1 MTTPQAESQEPSTLP
16 GVSVLI
22 IGAVLILTV
31 FITVV
36 LDGMPLRT
44 GATAPAQSVSV
55 CHPDKGVIKLGDVRQ
70 KAPPVDE
77 WSFDTTPVAYPK
89 SKKYGPWFIEHKG
102 AAAAPAYGMCFQHS
116 PEGALFAATYAAAES
131 LQKQPNTDWAEE
143 FVSKKAKKPRSTV
156 VDALTKEDLLVSL
169 GYKPEE
175 VKRVEIVGYKY
186 GSYGHGLDAIIHIGL
201 RVTDNK
207 DEVTYLTSTY
217 ILVWE
222 ENDWKFFPLDPSD
235 PTETKLVPN
244 LDGYISWR

>member
-1 MTTPQAESQEPSTLP
+1 MTTPKAESQEPFALP
-16 GVSVLI
+16 GMSVVI

-31 FITVV
+31 SITVV

-55 CHPDKGVIKLGDVRQ
+55 CHPDKRVIKLGDVRQ

-77 WSFDTTPVAYPK
+77 WAFDTTPVAYPK
-89 SKKYGPWFIEHKG
+89 SKEYGPWFIEHKG
-102 AAAAPAYGMCFQHS
+102 AAAAPAYGMCFQRS
-116 PEGALFAATYAAAES
+116 PEGALFAATHAAAES
-131 LQKQPNTDWAEE
+131 LQKQPNTEWAEE
-143 FVSKKAKKPRSTV
+143 FVASYAESRSEAIDT
-156 VDALTKEDLLVSL
+156 LTKEDLLVSL

-175 VKRVEIVGYKY
+175 VKRVEIAGYKY
-186 GSYGHGLDAIIHIGL
+186 GNYGYGLDASIHIGI

-217 ILVWE
+217 KLVWE
-222 ENDWKFFPLDPSD
+222 ENDWKFFPLNPAD
-235 PTETKLVPN
+235 PTRTRLVPN